1 MSRRVNEEI
10 LRGMVMTDNEADLS
24 DAARERLREF
34 SRELERAGETTLR
47 PIAQD
52 GGADVDAW
60 NAILSQYEGLTWLTA
75 PWVVTEYY
83 FYRRILEACGYF
95 AGELGDPFERQK
107 ENGLASCALALSPL
121 AKLANGAC
129 ASRTDKDVESGQ
141 RAAEA
146 MAEVIGSSS
155 TMLLADHSER
165 VWLEVSRRGGR
176 MDLVLDN
183 AGFELVTDLCLADF
197 LVTSGLASKVVLHAK
212 VSTTNEHT

>member
-1 MSRRVNEEI
+1 
-10 LRGMVMTDNEADLS
+10 
-24 DAARERLREF
+24 
-34 SRELERAGETTLR
+34 
-47 PIAQD
+47 
-52 GGADVDAW
+52 
-60 NAILSQYEGLTWLTA
+60 
-75 PWVVTEYY
+75 
-83 FYRRILEACGYF
+83 
-95 AGELGDPFERQK
+95 
-107 ENGLASCALALSPL
+107 
-121 AKLANGAC
+121 
-129 ASRTDKDVESGQ
+129 
-141 RAAEA
+141 